1 MSTLNGK
8 LALITGA
15 SRGIGQAVA
24 KRFALEGADLILAAR
39 SIQNLEKVDD
49 EIKALNLNTSVTLV
63 PIDLKHGLQIEEM
76 IRSIASRFGKLDI
89 LIGNAGYLGTL
100 TPLTHQNAE
109 EWQEVLDINLTANWH
124 LLRCA
129 DPLLKKSM
137 HGRAL
142 FVTSGVGK
150 HPSPYWGAYS
160 VSKAALNHMVKMYA
174 FENISSSVKAN
185 LIDPGEIRTQMLAS
199 AKPGINPLSLPHPD
213 EITDIFVQLASP
225 DCTNN
230 GDVLVA

>member
-185 LIDPGEIRTQMLAS
+185 LIDPGFIR
-199 AKPGINPLSLPHPD
+199 G
-213 EITDIFVQLASP
+213 
-225 DCTNN
+225 
-230 GDVLVA
+230 